1 MPTYAKDTGDLF
13 VELKNERNVED
24 YRQRNQD
31 EFTVPLHEYLTKL
44 LAEKNLSKPDVIA
57 ASQLNREYAYH
68 IFSGTRKNPSR
79 PKILALAVAMGL
91 NLDEVQYLLRYS
103 KQGLLYPRNPWD
115 STIIFAVEQ
124 KLSVMQ
130 TNELLHQL
138 GETQLLT

>member
-1 MPTYAKDTGDLF
+1 MPIYSKDTDELF

-24 YRQRNQD
+24 YRNRNQD
-31 EFTVPLHEYLTKL
+31 EFVLPLNEYLSSL
-44 LAEKNLSKPDVIA
+44 LTEKKLSKREVIE

-79 PKILALAVAMGL
+79 PKLLALAIAMRL
-91 NLDEVQYLLRYS
+91 NLGEVQYLLRYA
-103 KQGLLYPRNPWD
+103 KQSPLYPRNPWD

-124 KLSVMQ
+124 KLSVME

-138 GETQLLT
+138 GETELLT